1 MGVLVM
7 VGLDLLS
14 RRMVQVLSA
23 APSES
28 PTSRRRCNP
37 SVRARW
43 RSARSLGGR
52 RDPRGPRF
60 EGSRSLPW
68 RTVGSRVAI
77 DTVTG
82 PRAGRH
88 PVVQDGERPDSGAL
102 TDRGVRR
109 GMDDETTG
117 PGRGSPAPD
126 RAASDRDAL
135 SDRLDADAAVHDE
148 SSDRRDTA
156 ANTRDGDA
164 RARQSAAPATTDDG
178 AARSWASRD
187 RRASA
192 ADRARSAAMRLH
204 ARADRAA
211 AAAERASHDIDET
224 TGAYRR
230 DSGARE
236 LVRDCERS
244 RRTRVPMVI
253 GFVDVD
259 GLKAVNDTLGH
270 EAGDRVLR
278 EIVREVRANVREY
291 DLIVRYGG
299 DEFVLSMVGASSA
312 MAESRLLRV
321 NENLI
326 AQQRGSISFGIV
338 TVGEGD
344 DVFGAIARAD
354 RSLYEQRRNRRR

>member
-1 MGVLVM
+1 
-7 VGLDLLS
+7 
-14 RRMVQVLSA
+14 
-23 APSES
+23 
-28 PTSRRRCNP
+28 
-37 SVRARW
+37 
-43 RSARSLGGR
+43 
-52 RDPRGPRF
+52 
-60 EGSRSLPW
+60 
-68 RTVGSRVAI
+68 
-77 DTVTG
+77 
-82 PRAGRH
+82 
-88 PVVQDGERPDSGAL
+88 
-102 TDRGVRR
+102 
-109 GMDDETTG
+109 MDDETTG

-326 AQQRGSISFGIV
+326 ARQRGSISFGIV
-338 TVGEGD
+338 TVGEEG